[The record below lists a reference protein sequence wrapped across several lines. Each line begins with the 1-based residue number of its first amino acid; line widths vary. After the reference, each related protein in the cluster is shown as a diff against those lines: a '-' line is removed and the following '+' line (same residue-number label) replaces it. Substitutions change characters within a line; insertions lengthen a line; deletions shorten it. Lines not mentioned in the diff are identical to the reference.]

1 MFPSVLVGMHSL
13 FRHGTL
19 FVCVFAQ
26 WWLLLA
32 ARRGTFYAPARIQGG
47 PNAKQTKKTL
57 KLLIVFANR
66 IKVS

>member
-47 PNAKQTKKTL
+47 PNAKQTKKNSEIADCFC
-57 KLLIVFANR
+57 K
-66 IKVS
+66 